1 MNNLKIG
8 IVVADVDEYKPLCE
22 EIEKSNFEPYNFL
35 GRKGHK
41 FVIKTENG
49 SAQVISILCGI
60 GMVNAAAATMHL
72 VDIGCNVIL
81 NYGLSGGIS
90 GINRGELCLCN
101 RFVEHDF
108 DLTGIGYKPCEK
120 PAQQYIYSCDAQLNN
135 LFSEF
140 LPSAKIGTAVSGDRF
155 VCDEELRTTLK
166 KEFNAMSC
174 DMETAA
180 IAYICSFAD
189 VPFACLRRISD
200 DAGADAVASYTEMN
214 TSDDTL
220 LSDYVIEFIKTLINS
235 QFCGRVYEK

>member
-1 MNNLKIG
+1 MSNLKIG
-8 IVVADVDEYKPLCE
+8 IVVADVDEYKPLAE
-22 EIEKSNFEPYNFL
+22 AIEKGKFNNYAFL

-41 FVIKTENG
+41 FEIATEQG

-60 GMVNAAAATMHL
+60 GKVNATAATMHL
-72 VDIGCNVIL
+72 VDIGCKVII

-90 GINRGELCLCN
+90 GICRGELCLCN

-120 PAQQYIYSCDAQLNN
+120 PAQQYIYDGDSN
-135 LFSEF
+135 LIEMFGKL
-140 LPSAKIGTAVSGDRF
+140 LPSVKIGTAVSGDRF

-166 KEFNAMSC
+166 EEFNAMSC

-180 IAYICSFAD
+180 IAYVCSFAD

-220 LSDYVIEFIKTLINS
+220 ISDYVIEFIKTLINS